1 MKRAFAPVVILILV
15 AVGVWFW
22 QNRPGEEISFPEVS
36 GLMEI
41 KSSAFEHNGDIPKK
55 YTCDGENINPPLTIS
70 DVPGGAQ
77 SLVLVVEDPDAP
89 GGTFT
94 HWTVWNISPQ
104 TTEISEGDVPEGA
117 VEGKTD
123 FGKIG
128 YGGPCPPSGT
138 HRYLFMIYALDTTFD
153 LARGA
158 AKPELIRVMEGHVL
172 GSTELIGLY
181 RRQ

>member
-1 MKRAFAPVVILILV
+1 MKRAFAFIAILV
-15 AVGVWFW
+15 LVAAGVWFW
-22 QNRPGEEISFPEVS
+22 QNRHGEEISFPEVS

-41 KSSAFEHNGDIPKK
+41 KSSAFEHNGEIPSK
-55 YTCDGENINPPLTIS
+55 YTCDGENINPPLSIA
-70 DVPGGAQ
+70 DVPEGAK

-89 GGTFT
+89 SGTFT

-104 TTEISEGDVPEGA
+104 AMEISENSVPEEA

-123 FGKIG
+123 FGKVG

-138 HRYLFMIYALDTTFD
+138 HRYFFKAYALDTTLD

-158 AKPELIRVMEGHVL
+158 AKSELTQAVEGHVL
-172 GSTELIGLY
+172 GSAELIGLFA
-181 RRQ
+181 R